1 MRVRSSEPIDSNAQA
16 DCSSGRYRNEK
27 EEVAHPKVRKVPQ
40 GLGFFPCRTCIVT
53 DLRGLA
59 VALRL
64 LPPVSLGSRKLF
76 LRFLHRLANQKVGM
90 ECHIFLRRI
99 QAG

>member
-16 DCSSGRYRNEK
+16 DCSNELSEAAPK
-27 EEVAHPKVRKVPQ
+27 GKICGLVKKDRQFVGSSIRAHPKVHKVPQ

-76 LRFLHRLANQKVGM
+76 L
-90 ECHIFLRRI
+90 
-99 QAG
+99 